1 MASQQGKELIQNIRE
16 WIQLDNEIKEL
27 QKELKMRKTKQQQK
41 TLLLLEIMKNNELD
55 GVDVPNGRLAHV
67 TRVSKAPI
75 TKKTLLGLL
84 SKFYDGD
91 ISQAL
96 AVNNFIMN
104 NRQEV
109 IKETIALKRTKD
121 TTRLN
126 QEMEC

>member
-1 MASQQGKELIQNIRE
+1 MASQQGKELVQNIRE

-27 QKELKMRKTKQQQK
+27 QKEIKQRKTKQQQK
-41 TLLLLEIMKNNELD
+41 TMLLLEIMKNNELD
-55 GVDVPNGRLAHV
+55 GVDVPNGRLAHIK
-67 TRVSKAPI
+67 RVSKAPI
-75 TKKTLLGLL
+75 TKKTLLSLL

-104 NRQEV
+104 NREEV
-109 IKETIALKRTKD
+109 IKETIALKRNKE

-126 QEMEC
+126 QEMEY

>member
-1 MASQQGKELIQNIRE
+1 MTSQQGKELIQNIRE

-27 QKELKMRKTKQQQK
+27 QKEVKQRKTKQQQK
-41 TLLLLEIMKNNELD
+41 TALLLEIMKNNELD

-67 TRVSKAPI
+67 KRVSKAPI

-84 SKFYDGD
+84 SKFYEGD

-104 NRQEV
+104 NREEV
-109 IKETIALKRTKD
+109 VKETIALKRNKD
-121 TTRLN
+121 VTRLN
-126 QEMEC
+126 QATEY

>member
-1 MASQQGKELIQNIRE
+1 MASQQGKELVQNIRE

-27 QKELKMRKTKQQQK
+27 QKEIKQRKTKQQQK
-41 TLLLLEIMKNNELD
+41 TMLLLEIMKNNELD
-55 GVDVPNGRLAHV
+55 GVDVPNGRLAHIK
-67 TRVSKAPI
+67 RVSKAPI

-104 NRQEV
+104 NREEV
-109 IKETIALKRTKD
+109 IKETIALKRNKEA
-121 TTRLN
+121 TRLN
-126 QEMEC
+126 QEMEY